1 MGLTLDYNCEIF
13 PLEIGQNVV
22 LALASSLARDPTV
35 SQDGTVEED
44 NRDRDVW
51 RPDGKGR
58 RGFEDDYDYVMYGR
72 VYRFDPG
79 DDDVVYVLKFYP
91 SKLSDMP
98 YATSP
103 QDCIRIVWR
112 NAHVFDRVLPSY
124 DEHCAWGP
132 CISVNAKVVSTA
144 ADARKSAYLDYT
156 RMVLAATAL
165 TIACRAITTGTCV
178 GKTKALGGRALV
190 LRRDALV
197 V

>member
-1 MGLTLDYNCEIF
+1 MALTLDYNCEIF

-79 DDDVVYVLKFYP
+79 VDDVVCVLKFYP
-91 SKLSDMP
+91 SNLSDMP
-98 YATSP
+98 HPSRTAYASFGGLLMSLTGSF
-103 QDCIRIVWR
+103 RHMTNIVLGDP
-112 NAHVFDRVLPSY
+112 VFLLM
-124 DEHCAWGP
+124 
-132 CISVNAKVVSTA
+132 
-144 ADARKSAYLDYT
+144 RK
-156 RMVLAATAL
+156 
-165 TIACRAITTGTCV
+165 
-178 GKTKALGGRALV
+178 
-190 LRRDALV
+190 
-197 V
+197 

>member
-79 DDDVVYVLKFYP
+79 DDDVVYVLNFYP
-91 SKLSDMP
+91 SKLSDVP

-112 NAHVFDRVLPSY
+112 NAHVFDRVLPSH

-132 CISVNAKVVSTA
+132 CISVNAKVVPTSATLENQHISTIHA
-144 ADARKSAYLDYT
+144 
-156 RMVLAATAL
+156 
-165 TIACRAITTGTCV
+165 
-178 GKTKALGGRALV
+178 
-190 LRRDALV
+190 
-197 V
+197 